1 MDYQESSSGFEC
13 GVAQRALLLQR
24 ITGRPMRE
32 WMEHALW
39 IEKLERD
46 MQTRVVT
53 FSFIGQDGERR
64 TVKGT
69 LKPYEKTFGKPY
81 LPNRNNRFLL
91 YYDIDACGWRTFQIS
106 GYQLSTRLN
115 CKL

>member
-1 MDYQESSSGFEC
+1 MEYKPLRENFEC
-13 GVAQRALLLQR
+13 GAAQRALLLQR

-32 WMEHALW
+32 WIEHVLL

-46 MQTRVVT
+46 MQTRVIT
-53 FSFIGQDGERR
+53 FSFIGQDGEER

-81 LPNRNNRFLL
+81 VPNRNNRFLL
-91 YYDIDACGWRTFQIS
+91 YYDVDACGWRTFQIS
-106 GYQLSTRLN
+106 GF
-115 CKL
+115 CF